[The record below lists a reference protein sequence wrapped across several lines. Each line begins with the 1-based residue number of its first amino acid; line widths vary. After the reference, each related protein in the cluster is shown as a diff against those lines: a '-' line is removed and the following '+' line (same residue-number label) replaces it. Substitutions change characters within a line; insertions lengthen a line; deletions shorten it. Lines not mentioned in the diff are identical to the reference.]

1 MRTARDAGQ
10 QFALCLGVTPSSSQA
25 RGISNNRSLEG
36 RCAQVSMSFDIRICQ
51 LRGDWL
57 NHRRPRVQTGKL
69 WPTRGTSSGST
80 QSPLALRVPAL
91 HRRRMPMS
99 GRSRAL
105 RSQQCGSRLGNPPAL
120 ATLTNTSSHGRALS
134 PPGISRETQLSKK
147 VATTVA
153 NCSARPQLRVLIG
166 ANTRSFAGCPL

>member
-10 QFALCLGVTPSSSQA
+10 QSALCLGVTLSSSQA
-25 RGISNNRSLEG
+25 RGINNNRSLEG

-57 NHRRPRVQTGKL
+57 NHRRPRVQTEKR
-69 WPTRGTSSGST
+69 WPTRRTSSGNT

-91 HRRRMPMS
+91 HRRRMPVS
-99 GRSRAL
+99 SRSHAL
-105 RSQQCGSRLGNPPAL
+105 RSQQCGSRLGSPPAL
-120 ATLTNTSSHGRALS
+120 ATLTNTSSHGPALS

-153 NCSARPQLRVLIG
+153 NCSARPQLRLLIG
-166 ANTRSFAGCPL
+166 ATARSFAGCPL